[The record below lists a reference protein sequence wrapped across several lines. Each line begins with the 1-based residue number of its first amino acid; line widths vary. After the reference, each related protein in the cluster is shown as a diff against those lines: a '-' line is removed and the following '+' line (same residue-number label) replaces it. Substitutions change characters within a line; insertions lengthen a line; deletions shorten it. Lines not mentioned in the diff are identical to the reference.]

1 MSDLKSQ
8 ILDDVKTAMKAKDK
22 ERLGVLRMLTA
33 AIKQREIDERIE
45 LNETDVITVIEKM
58 IKQRKDSAAQYQ
70 AAGRDELAEKES
82 FEIGILDKYLPEQLP
97 PEEIEQIVAKTI
109 KSVEAKGMQDMGKI
123 MAALKPALQGR
134 ADMAIVS
141 QKVKALLN
149 N

>member
-33 AIKQREIDERIE
+33 AIKQREVDERIE
-45 LNETDVITVIEKM
+45 LNETDVTAVIEKM
-58 IKQRKDSAAQYQ
+58 IKQRKDSASQYQ

-82 FEIGILDKYLPEQLP
+82 FEISILSTYLPEQLP
-97 PEEIEQIVAKTI
+97 PEEVEKIVAKTI
-109 KSVEAKGMQDMGKI
+109 QSVGATGMQDMGKI
-123 MAALKPALQGR
+123 MAELKPALQGR